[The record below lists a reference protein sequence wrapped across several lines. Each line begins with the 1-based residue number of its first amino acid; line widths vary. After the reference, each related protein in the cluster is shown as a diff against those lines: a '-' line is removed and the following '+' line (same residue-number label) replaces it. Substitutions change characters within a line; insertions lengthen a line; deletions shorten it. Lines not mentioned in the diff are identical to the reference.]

1 MERVESQEKW
11 VETGEKFFMT
21 HCLHPIVPTI
31 YPLFREADNGKT
43 NLVFKL

>member
-11 VETGEKFFMT
+11 VGTGEKIFMAN
-21 HCLHPIVPTI
+21 CLPPIAPTI